1 MSLSHS
7 KVEKKINFPIEISL
21 QKRQVSTIQSL
32 TRISH
37 LMTYNFD
44 AELFDGNYFCEEL

>member
-7 KVEKKINFPIEISL
+7 KVEKKINFLIEISV
-21 QKRQVSTIQSL
+21 QKRKLLTIQSH

-37 LMTYNFD
+37 FMTYNFV
-44 AELFDGNYFCEEL
+44 AELFDENYFCEEL